1 MKKVFALF
9 ASVAFVALVACG
21 PSAEEKAAA
30 EKARQDSINAAMEK
44 AAADSAA
51 AAQAAMEQARQ
62 DSLNMAMEQAKADS
76 IAMAEEAAKAKT
88 KSKPK
93 AKPTPKVEDK
103 RPESVKQADDKVK
116 SKFGG
121 K

>member
-1 MKKVFALF
+1 MKKVFALL
-9 ASVAFVALVACG
+9 ASVGFVALVACG

-51 AAQAAMEQARQ
+51 AVQEAMEKARQ
-62 DSLNMAMEQAKADS
+62 DSINMAMEHAKADS
-76 IAMAEEAAKAKT
+76 IAKAVAAKA
-88 KSKPK
+88 KPK
-93 AKPTPKVEDK
+93 AKPAAKPAPKVEDK
-103 RPESVKQADDKVK
+103 RPEGVKQADEKVK